1 MWKKCKR
8 ALTLEFKTNSLTS
21 FKQNK
26 AKRTKQT
33 MVSTTTTT
41 TIQQPTF
48 TKCLKKSSL
57 PNVCH
62 SSCSTGCL
70 LLLLLPLLGIPS
82 LRDCSSPPWRF
93 PLNLD
98 FVKFLLL
105 SITYRK
111 RIWRTQ
117 TARVNTTIKIHVSMM
132 DCILLQKAGVLH
144 WELVNL
150 QLVAG
155 LVCSSYQP
163 KPGSIFNSL
172 VG

>member
-1 MWKKCKR
+1 
-8 ALTLEFKTNSLTS
+8 
-21 FKQNK
+21 
-26 AKRTKQT
+26 
-33 MVSTTTTT
+33 MVSTTTTTTT

-70 LLLLLPLLGIPS
+70 LRLPLLGIPS

-98 FVKFLLL
+98 LVKFLLL
-105 SITYRK
+105 SVTYRK

-117 TARVNTTIKIHVSMM
+117 TTRVNTTIKIHVSMM
-132 DCILLQKAGVLH
+132 DCILHQNSRVLH
-144 WELVNL
+144 LELVNL
-150 QLVAG
+150 QLVAR

-172 VG
+172 VGWGRA

>member
-1 MWKKCKR
+1 
-8 ALTLEFKTNSLTS
+8 
-21 FKQNK
+21 
-26 AKRTKQT
+26 
-33 MVSTTTTT
+33 MVSTTTTTTT

-70 LLLLLPLLGIPS
+70 LRLPLLGIPS

-98 FVKFLLL
+98 LVKFLLL
-105 SITYRK
+105 SVTYRK

-117 TARVNTTIKIHVSMM
+117 TTRVNTTIKIHVSMM

-172 VG
+172 VGWGRA

>member
-33 MVSTTTTT
+33 MVSRT
-41 TIQQPTF
+41 TIKQPTF

-62 SSCSTGCL
+62 SSCSTGCPL
-70 LLLLLPLLGIPS
+70 LLLLLLGIPS

-98 FVKFLLL
+98 LVKFLLL

-117 TARVNTTIKIHVSMM
+117 TTRVNTTIKIHVSMM
-132 DCILLQKAGVLH
+132 DCILLQKAGVLL

-155 LVCSSYQP
+155 LACSTYQP

>member
-33 MVSTTTTT
+33 MVSTTT
-41 TIQQPTF
+41 IKQPTF

-57 PNVCH
+57 QNVCH

-70 LLLLLPLLGIPS
+70 LRLLLLGIPS
-82 LRDCSSPPWRF
+82 LRDCLSPPWRF

-117 TARVNTTIKIHVSMM
+117 TTRVNTTIKIHVSMM
-132 DCILLQKAGVLH
+132 DCILLQKAGVLL

-150 QLVAG
+150 QLIAG
-155 LVCSSYQP
+155 LACSTYQP

>member
-1 MWKKCKR
+1 M
-8 ALTLEFKTNSLTS
+8 ALSLQFETNCLTF

-41 TIQQPTF
+41 IKQPTF
-48 TKCLKKSSL
+48 TKCLKKSSV

-70 LLLLLPLLGIPS
+70 LLPLLVIPS

-98 FVKFLLL
+98 LVKFLLL

-117 TARVNTTIKIHVSMM
+117 TTRVNTTIKIHVSMM
-132 DCILLQKAGVLH
+132 DCILLQKARVLH
-144 WELVNL
+144 RELVNL

-155 LVCSSYQP
+155 LVCSTYQP